1 MLPLESPC
9 AVVRPSKG
17 LGHGNKRVKTGVEA
31 VQKPFV
37 WLACSV
43 ISLLKVA
50 YL

>member
-1 MLPLESPC
+1 MSYTETQ
-9 AVVRPSKG
+9 AVVNMTDKAA
-17 LGHGNKRVKTGVEA
+17 VEVA
-31 VQKPFV
+31 WKPFV